1 MNLAHMYTLQLD
13 PSLVVSAATLS
24 TEPLAAETGSQKES
38 LKEHIDLLE
47 RVSSYLF
54 NEKKNDFLV
63 PAPGKLSEDFS
74 SLSKEIMHN
83 TDQKC
88 QNLLYDAIPCNRSF
102 FLS

>member
-1 MNLAHMYTLQLD
+1 M
-13 PSLVVSAATLS
+13 SAATLS

-38 LKEHIDLLE
+38 FKEHIGLLE

-74 SLSKEIMHN
+74 SLNKEIMPSTQCRN
-83 TDQKC
+83 RP
-88 QNLLYDAIPCNRSF
+88 NLRFGFGSIRRSGIF
-102 FLS
+102 W